1 MRLFALAFPVGCG
14 TPAGTP
20 DDDGSSSRLR
30 AGLRCE
36 RTAKRMRGQREAV
49 RCTRGL
55 HYWWSRP
62 LGLRLA

>member
-1 MRLFALAFPVGCG
+1 MRLFALAFPLAAALLLAHLM
-14 TPAGTP
+14 TTW
-20 DDDGSSSRLR
+20 SSSRLPG
-30 AGLRCE
+30 GLRCE

-55 HYWWSRP
+55 HYWCSRP